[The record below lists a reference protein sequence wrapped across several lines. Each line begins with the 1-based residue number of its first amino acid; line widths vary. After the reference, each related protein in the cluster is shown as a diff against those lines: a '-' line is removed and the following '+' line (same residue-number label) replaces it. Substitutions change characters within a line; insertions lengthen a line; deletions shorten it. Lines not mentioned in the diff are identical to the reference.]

1 LVVVSMIQLMQSPW
15 PFRADVKIAIYQ
27 SLTETYE

>member
-1 LVVVSMIQLMQSPW
+1 MIQLMQSPW

-27 SLTETYE
+27 ALAESYE